1 MERLKMKAAILSGY
15 RKKGGELTVCE
26 VPVPEIRD
34 NEVLVKIKTAGVNP
48 LDNMIVRGEVKLV
61 VPYKFPLVMGNEF
74 CSVIEKVGKS
84 VVGFTIGDR
93 VYGRMPLKK
102 IGAYA
107 EYAAVAHTAIAKVP
121 SYLSDEEAACV
132 PLTALTALQALD
144 LMNVRAGKTL
154 FISGGTRSFG
164 AMAIPI
170 AKSMGLTVI
179 TNSSAENKDRV
190 MKLGA
195 DRFIDYKT
203 EDYTRVLS
211 DIDYVIDTLGVREL
225 EREFGVLKRGGA
237 LVSLRGLPN
246 GEFAARMNMSPLKK
260 FIFGVA
266 GRKFDKIAAR
276 KKQKYY
282 FIFVREDGK
291 GLQKVSDILQDKKI
305 QPSVD
310 KVYRLS
316 EVNQALAKVASGGS
330 KGKTVIKIG

>member
-1 MERLKMKAAILSGY
+1 
-15 RKKGGELTVCE
+15 
-26 VPVPEIRD
+26 
-34 NEVLVKIKTAGVNP
+34 
-48 LDNMIVRGEVKLV
+48 
-61 VPYKFPLVMGNEF
+61 
-74 CSVIEKVGKS
+74 
-84 VVGFTIGDR
+84 
-93 VYGRMPLKK
+93 
-102 IGAYA
+102 
-107 EYAAVAHTAIAKVP
+107 
-121 SYLSDEEAACV
+121 
-132 PLTALTALQALD
+132 
-144 LMNVRAGKTL
+144 
-154 FISGGTRSFG
+154 
-164 AMAIPI
+164 MAIPI

-282 FIFVREDGK
+282 FCAGGWEGT
-291 GLQKVSDILQDKKI
+291 
-305 QPSVD
+305 
-310 KVYRLS
+310 
-316 EVNQALAKVASGGS
+316 AKSFRYIAG
-330 KGKTVIKIG
+330 

>member
-1 MERLKMKAAILSGY
+1 M
-15 RKKGGELTVCE
+15 
-26 VPVPEIRD
+26 
-34 NEVLVKIKTAGVNP
+34 
-48 LDNMIVRGEVKLV
+48 
-61 VPYKFPLVMGNEF
+61 
-74 CSVIEKVGKS
+74 
-84 VVGFTIGDR
+84 
-93 VYGRMPLKK
+93 
-102 IGAYA
+102 
-107 EYAAVAHTAIAKVP
+107 
-121 SYLSDEEAACV
+121 
-132 PLTALTALQALD
+132 
-144 LMNVRAGKTL
+144 
-154 FISGGTRSFG
+154 
-164 AMAIPI
+164 
-170 AKSMGLTVI
+170 
-179 TNSSAENKDRV
+179 
-190 MKLGA
+190 
-195 DRFIDYKT
+195 
-203 EDYTRVLS
+203 
-211 DIDYVIDTLGVREL
+211 REL